1 MVRTVCIL
9 ACRAETCGP
18 TALRTLASGVDL
30 TAGEQGERVE
40 AVVSAA
46 YRRCRELHRIHG
58 RSYYLATKLLPRRD
72 RWHVHALYGFTR
84 YADDLVDHPGA
95 DPALALTELGKALH
109 AGLADP
115 GAVAEHPLLPALV
128 HSARELG
135 LDPADLD
142 RFLGSMA
149 MDLTVTAYPTY
160 FDLLDYMDGSAAVI
174 GTMLLPILRPTDLEA
189 AREPARQLGLAFQL
203 TNFLRDVG
211 EDLDRGR
218 LYLPLEDLARFGVTR
233 ATLRSRT
240 PAVRQ
245 LIRYEV
251 QRAREH
257 YELARA
263 GVAVLPPASARC
275 VRVAHAVY
283 GAILDEIS
291 SADYDVFTRR
301 IVVPPARRLRL
312 AAAAIRSDRL
322 PDPDAHQGTR
332 STSA

>member
-1 MVRTVCIL
+1 M
-9 ACRAETCGP
+9 
-18 TALRTLASGVDL
+18 
-30 TAGEQGERVE
+30 E
-40 AVVSAA
+40 AIVAAA

-84 YADDLVDHPGA
+84 HADDLVDHPGA
-95 DPALALTELGKALH
+95 DPALALTELGKAMH

-115 GAVAEHPLLPALV
+115 TAVADHPLLPAFV
-128 HSARELG
+128 QTARELRW
-135 LDPADLD
+135 DPADLD
-142 RFLGSMA
+142 LFLSSMA

-160 FDLLDYMDGSAAVI
+160 CDLLGYMDGSAAVI
-174 GTMLLPILRPTDLEA
+174 GTLLLPILRPTDLAA

-218 LYLPLEDLARFGVTR
+218 VYLPAEDLARFGVSR

-251 QRAREH
+251 GRAREH
-257 YELARA
+257 YELAAA

-283 GAILDEIS
+283 GAILDEIE
-291 SADYDVFTRR
+291 SADYDVFSER
-301 IVVPPARRLRL
+301 ITVPAVRRLRL
-312 AAAAIRSDRL
+312 AAAAIRS
-322 PDPDAHQGTR
+322 
-332 STSA
+332 SAA